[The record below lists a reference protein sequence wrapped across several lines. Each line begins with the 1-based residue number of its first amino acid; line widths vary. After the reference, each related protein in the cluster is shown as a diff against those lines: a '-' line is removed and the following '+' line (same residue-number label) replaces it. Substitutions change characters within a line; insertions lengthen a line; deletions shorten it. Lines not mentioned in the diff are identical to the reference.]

1 MKNQVYTQ
9 KIQSF
14 TGEIKANNKYIKLSS
29 ENEIKKIK
37 SKKLGQGNHLSYAP
51 FSFTNVLLIKI
62 NDYNLEIYTE
72 KDKLNVSSSVTIEVI
87 SKISQKGYTLFNI
100 PSHPEITIG
109 GAIAN
114 NAHGKNQFLYKN
126 FGDNVVEI
134 GLFYNKTIE
143 KISKK
148 NKPDLFYATI
158 GGLGLTG
165 IIFNAKLKIQKI
177 ENKII
182 RVKKKKIN
190 SLRSVAK
197 YYDKK
202 FFLKYDSLYTWNDL
216 NNKNSFG
223 RGFIFTEKY
232 EKYKKKKNNDNSYLK
247 STIYRSKKSNFY
259 NIFGNYIIKLMNY
272 FFYFFNNQKIN
283 HNTYQTIIE
292 NNFSNKKQIY
302 FNAANN
308 LNMIEIQL
316 IVPIKI
322 WNEFCDMIEDNIK
335 KYNIFIF
342 LCVCKFSRGKKKY
355 LSFSDNGINIALN
368 FRYKKKCEF
377 LKNLDKFIISNNL
390 INYICKDLRSNKES
404 MRKIY
409 KDEYV
414 KFCLV
419 LKKYLKTKIDSVIFS

>member
-1 MKNQVYTQ
+1 M
-9 KIQSF
+9 
-14 TGEIKANNKYIKLSS
+14 
-29 ENEIKKIK
+29 
-37 SKKLGQGNHLSYAP
+37 
-51 FSFTNVLLIKI
+51 
-62 NDYNLEIYTE
+62 
-72 KDKLNVSSSVTIEVI
+72 
-87 SKISQKGYTLFNI
+87 
-100 PSHPEITIG
+100 
-109 GAIAN
+109 
-114 NAHGKNQFLYKN
+114 
-126 FGDNVVEI
+126 
-134 GLFYNKTIE
+134 
-143 KISKK
+143 
-148 NKPDLFYATI
+148 
-158 GGLGLTG
+158 
-165 IIFNAKLKIQKI
+165 
-177 ENKII
+177 
-182 RVKKKKIN
+182 
-190 SLRSVAK
+190 
-197 YYDKK
+197 
-202 FFLKYDSLYTWNDL
+202 YTWNDL

-368 FRYKKKCEF
+368 FRYNKECEF
-377 LKNLDKFIISNNL
+377 LNNLDKFIISNNL
-390 INYICKDLRSNKES
+390 INYICKDRRSNKETI
-404 MRKIY
+404 KEIY

-419 LKKYLKTKIDSVIFS
+419 LKKYLKTKIDSFIFS